1 MDNNSINIDY
11 NKYYSETISNSQFSD
26 IKERTNIEDTL
37 QSLAIAG
44 GVVGLGTYTYNQA
57 KKNNKVLEMV
67 ENLPG
72 ARLLSDRLSQSS
84 SQIAANSLTNSP
96 QPLSRSLHSMLLAAE
111 EASPLHIAKTLGL
124 SSFQTLFVEIVDQEK
139 QTIKIGS
146 DSIKAFSEYYRNLV
160 LNASGYVLTRK
171 DIQNGFL
178 LEGDKLFLANRDGTK
193 GREIAGYAR
202 IISTNTTIGHQDS
215 PNRTFQKFANIQ
227 GVDVHVSQFKKEP
240 LAIVAGT
247 NKAQVMQDWTRA
259 QARFS
264 TEIGFKVLDNPL
276 GFIEEMFGN
285 LGVNTQESKLFNNKF
300 VSTFKKHINLGLGAD
315 GVYNKGNREAMKI
328 MAKNLGIKAIGAYTS
343 YVSVN
348 HFLEKITG
356 EDNPWH
362 NGIGAGITDMYAK
375 MRIGLAEIWSDNFQ
389 AIREEQEEAA
399 PESTSLLTLA
409 AFPLGG
415 AMLGANIAYFKR
427 MRDIASKGFDE
438 GAKINTE
445 IKKFDGTIGKILDK
459 VKMNPEGTTLAR
471 YGKLGALAGA
481 ALTLPFLPGALVGR
495 SSEELR
501 AEYSGTSDVAVRR
514 GRFWLFGGNPYEGEQ
529 IKYHRKSLARELI
542 TDARNK
548 TLYED
553 GDQQRDMDPLASPFE
568 YFKNPYAFE
577 EAHQHDMP
585 YAVWGMDVTYGS
597 FMGKIFQGTIGQLIK
612 PTIVNPEIAK
622 QVEEEKR
629 LNPSVAPM
637 TFDEIS
643 QLEGYDNTAYSI
655 NVKMKDGQL
664 DPDIYYHHTDS
675 EGVEHKIR
683 VAEKSDIKARDTDKI
698 EFKVKESKK
707 DISMQKDGMMLSQSS
722 ATVDPTKEAM
732 VGAYAAFSDFTG
744 LKGFTSSLAL
754 EALGLDPTNQTA
766 PKLAVS
772 GSANT
777 LVGRYQSM
785 QLGDAMGCFTKGTYV
800 LWEDGYLPIEKVQV
814 GYRLLSKNGYLRV
827 VSKTYS
833 KEVNE
838 EIVKTTIEDG
848 TIIYSTIN
856 HVFPGYNKDTNSLEE
871 KAIVLWR
878 VGDKLI
884 QQVPLE
890 EPQKLSIVSQ
900 ELVWYKGTVYDLE
913 MSEGPSRPSTVNT
926 NYYTVQDI
934 LCHNSGEFIRRL
946 LPQSADTRREEVNP
960 MRNTIGDSMCLLEDT
975 DVLLWDRTTVKAKDL
990 KVGDNVLSDD
1000 GSCQQVVAVS
1010 TMEAKEWYDISLYG
1024 NNCYT
1029 YKLSDNHPV
1038 LVKDKGYVMAK
1049 DLLVNDLIAYPRTKY
1064 LEESTIIDLLPL
1076 QLKYMKVSNNFKYD
1090 NTYIYSSNGK
1100 IKRFWYSE
1108 DFFFI
1113 LGVYA
1118 AEGSRTSSKRISGVS
1133 FAGNATY
1140 EKWLERLSRIL
1151 TKYEVCY
1158 REARYLEDNKLQ
1170 VIVSTQLLSSILINT
1185 CPGHAR
1191 EKRFEFDSL
1200 PFMSKGDV
1208 KALLNGLIDGDGY
1221 YIKTAENRYKLG
1233 LHTTSKQLAYQTYE
1247 LICSLYGIRPSI
1259 TEGKIKTELAYH
1271 TTVNGWEDSSTIA
1284 RDFGYTLHTKHE
1296 TKVKYT
1302 RKNYIADVDY
1312 VYTRIKKI
1320 HKYTEDVKVYAQEVT
1335 GNHTFCLPMM
1345 ATHNTWLPKD
1355 PTFRDFGAGNY
1366 FEATPDIGYTMLPGS
1381 RGFDALHPELRGIDP
1396 NNYSDAWKY
1405 RILQNVAR
1413 GSKEHYAYRDKLI
1426 KEVDTLS
1433 DYDKD
1438 IFFTA
1443 YEQDMARNEEK
1454 RFFEYRTEED
1464 KTKMNILQ
1472 LAQNT
1477 IWESVSHLES
1487 PTEPLTPFRPMAK
1500 FLHQRTAIEDYR
1512 RTQLAGSDAAIW
1524 TKPIDHF
1531 INPTINRHIQL
1542 FDEFYKPRD
1551 VKEKEA
1557 IDTYFDN
1564 LKLVKSNKD
1573 RPYDARNTVVSAI
1586 YSGMRNSEDMEAF
1599 KRALPDNQKAYVES
1613 FAAEKDEK
1621 KRAEILEMLPSNIG
1635 RVYKSIWTN
1644 IDEYDNAIDT
1654 GQDPNKRLRELYLRE
1669 TEAIKKETGLTLT
1682 REEIEGINKA
1692 SYKIRDKEERE
1703 NFIAE
1708 EKAAKIRAKAAQQE
1722 AHAYIDQT
1730 TGIPLPNWVG
1740 WDKRLTID
1748 DIKLKTLSIG
1758 QEDITR
1764 FGYWNKEKQ
1773 RNDRIVALDND
1784 TQTVNRLK
1792 DIKKELRENQDNKHL
1807 LKRRLKEQGYE
1818 VHDIETSPGAGSVNI
1833 NV

>member
-124 SSFQTLFVEIVDQEK
+124 SSFQTLFVEVVDQEK

-160 LNASGYVLTRK
+160 LNSSGYVLTRK

-178 LEGDKLFLANRDGTK
+178 LEGNKLFLANRDGTK

-389 AIREEQEEAA
+389 SIREEQEEAA

-481 ALTLPFLPGALVGR
+481 ALIIPFLPGALVGR

-501 AEYSGTSDVAVRR
+501 AEFSGQEDVAVRR
-514 GRFWLFGGNPYEGEQ
+514 NRGWLFNGDPFEGGQ
-529 IKYHRKSLARELI
+529 IKYHRKSLVRELV

-577 EAHQHDMP
+577 ETHQHDMP

-612 PTIVNPEIAK
+612 PTIVNPEVAK
-622 QVEEEKR
+622 QVEEEKKR
-629 LNPSVAPM
+629 NPSIAPM

-643 QLEGYDNTAYSI
+643 QLENYDNTAYSLS
-655 NVKMKDGQL
+655 VKMKDGQL
-664 DPDIYYHHTDS
+664 DPDIYYNHTDS

-698 EFKVKESKK
+698 EFKAKESKK

-722 ATVDPTKEAM
+722 ATVDPTKEAL

-777 LVGRYQSM
+777 LVDRYQSM

-814 GYRLLSKNGYLRV
+814 GYRLVSKNGYLRV
-827 VSKTYS
+827 VSKTYT
-833 KEVNE
+833 KEINE

-900 ELVWYKGTVYDLE
+900 ELIWYKGTVYDLE

-946 LPQSADTRREEVNP
+946 LPQSAGTRREEVNP
-960 MRNTIGDSMCLLEDT
+960 MRNTIGDNIH
-975 DVLLWDRTTVKAKDL
+975 W
-990 KVGDNVLSDD
+990 LS
-1000 GSCQQVVAVS
+1000 
-1010 TMEAKEWYDISLYG
+1010 
-1024 NNCYT
+1024 
-1029 YKLSDNHPV
+1029 
-1038 LVKDKGYVMAK
+1038 
-1049 DLLVNDLIAYPRTKY
+1049 
-1064 LEESTIIDLLPL
+1064 
-1076 QLKYMKVSNNFKYD
+1076 
-1090 NTYIYSSNGK
+1090 
-1100 IKRFWYSE
+1100 
-1108 DFFFI
+1108 
-1113 LGVYA
+1113 
-1118 AEGSRTSSKRISGVS
+1118 
-1133 FAGNATY
+1133 
-1140 EKWLERLSRIL
+1140 
-1151 TKYEVCY
+1151 
-1158 REARYLEDNKLQ
+1158 
-1170 VIVSTQLLSSILINT
+1170 
-1185 CPGHAR
+1185 
-1191 EKRFEFDSL
+1191 
-1200 PFMSKGDV
+1200 
-1208 KALLNGLIDGDGY
+1208 
-1221 YIKTAENRYKLG
+1221 
-1233 LHTTSKQLAYQTYE
+1233 
-1247 LICSLYGIRPSI
+1247 
-1259 TEGKIKTELAYH
+1259 
-1271 TTVNGWEDSSTIA
+1271 
-1284 RDFGYTLHTKHE
+1284 
-1296 TKVKYT
+1296 
-1302 RKNYIADVDY
+1302 KN
-1312 VYTRIKKI
+1312 
-1320 HKYTEDVKVYAQEVT
+1320 
-1335 GNHTFCLPMM
+1335 
-1345 ATHNTWLPKD
+1345 

-1454 RFFEYRTEED
+1454 RFFEYKTEED
-1464 KTKMNILQ
+1464 KAKMNILQ

-1644 IDEYDNAIDT
+1644 IDEYDNAINS

-1730 TGIPLPNWVG
+1730 TGIPLPNWIG

-1784 TQTVNRLK
+1784 TQIVNRLK